1 MIRFRAEPPAE
12 KPAENATAKPQKP
25 ATKTKTAKSAA
36 KEDLLDLAAESQD
49 DKD

>member
-12 KPAENATAKPQKP
+12 KPEENATAKPEK
-25 ATKTKTAKSAA
+25 AAKKIKAAKSSA
-36 KEDLLDLAAESQD
+36 KEDMLDLAAEAQD